1 MGSIPSS
8 RRLRRFL
15 WTAGFL
21 AGAFT
26 LAGCSDDP
34 VEPLPSVRTDIVVT
48 DELHHLGDNV
58 GAEGTMFAGSFS
70 VPAAV
75 DSAFVSVSF
84 VYPNPQGQS
93 GPEIVNAPRI
103 LLNGTLVGLTIGDFP
118 DNPACIVGEGDTRE
132 YACDVTL
139 RVPAG
144 TAIQVGVNSIE
155 LQSEAH
161 WGGDDDFV
169 FEDLVVT
176 IWI

>member
-1 MGSIPSS
+1 
-8 RRLRRFL
+8 
-15 WTAGFL
+15 
-21 AGAFT
+21 
-26 LAGCSDDP
+26 
-34 VEPLPSVRTDIVVT
+34 VRTDIVVT

-118 DNPACIVGEGDTRE
+118 DNPACIVG
-132 YACDVTL
+132 V
-139 RVPAG
+139 
-144 TAIQVGVNSIE
+144 QVGVNSIE

-169 FEDLVVT
+169 FNDLVVT

>member
-1 MGSIPSS
+1 MGSTSS
-8 RRLRRFL
+8 LRQGRRFL
-15 WTAGFL
+15 RIVGSIGIIAL
-21 AGAFT
+21 LSA
-26 LAGCSDDP
+26 CSDDP
-34 VEPLPSVRTDIVVT
+34 TEPSPSVRTDIVIT
-48 DELHHLGDNV
+48 DVLHHLGDNV
-58 GAEGTMFAGSFS
+58 GAEGTAFTGTFA

-103 LLNGTLVGLTIGDFP
+103 RVNGTLVGLTIGDFP
-118 DNPACIVGEGDTRE
+118 DNAVCIVGEGDVRE

-139 RVPAG
+139 RVPAA
-144 TAIQVGVNSIE
+144 TAIQVGSNSIE

-169 FEDLVVT
+169 FTDLVVT

>member
-1 MGSIPSS
+1 MGSTPFL
-8 RRLRRFL
+8 RQARRFL

-34 VEPLPSVRTDIVVT
+34 VEPLPSERTDIVVT

-58 GAEGTMFAGSFS
+58 GAEGTAFTGTFA

-84 VYPNPQGQS
+84 VYPNPQDQS

-103 LLNGTLVGLTIGDFP
+103 RLNGTLVGLTIGDFP
-118 DNPACIVGEGDTRE
+118 DNAVCIVGEGDTRE

-139 RVPAG
+139 RVPAA
-144 TAIQVGVNSIE
+144 TAIQVGSNTIE

-169 FEDLVVT
+169 FTDLVVT
-176 IWI
+176 IWT